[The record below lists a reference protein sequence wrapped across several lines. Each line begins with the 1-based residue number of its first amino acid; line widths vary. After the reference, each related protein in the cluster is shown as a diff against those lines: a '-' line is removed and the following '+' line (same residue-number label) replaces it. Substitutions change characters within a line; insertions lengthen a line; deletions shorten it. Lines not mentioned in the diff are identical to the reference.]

1 MLSQNAIPLAQKALD
16 STVLLVTKDANDKLL
31 SFGSGFFVSNNLIV
45 TNLHV
50 VHGAMNCFAKLF
62 GQERMYEIEGYTAI
76 DPENDLIILK
86 IKDINESVL
95 PLNLGNSVS
104 VHIGETIYAVG
115 NPKGYE
121 GTVSN
126 GIISGIREADK
137 LIQMTAPISRGSSGG
152 PVINSK
158 GEVIGVSVLSR
169 TDGQNLNFAIP
180 SIYVE
185 KLIEK
190 AEECAS
196 KSLLYAK
203 LAGVTWVNEELTW
216 LQSENLWNSY
226 QFFLLN
232 QRRTTIRKI
241 HCLVFFRDNRN
252 ELIHLDFLEF
262 SGEISVGEKQ
272 LIVRSSIFDILSGEQ
287 IEDFNVNDIVF
298 AATVFGSWGMDLS
311 DRSLITPEI
320 KQLAKTYEVRVVN
333 FEVVE

>member
-1 MLSQNAIPLAQKALD
+1 
-16 STVLLVTKDANDKLL
+16 
-31 SFGSGFFVSNNLIV
+31 
-45 TNLHV
+45 
-50 VHGAMNCFAKLF
+50 
-62 GQERMYEIEGYTAI
+62 
-76 DPENDLIILK
+76 
-86 IKDINESVL
+86 
-95 PLNLGNSVS
+95 
-104 VHIGETIYAVG
+104 
-115 NPKGYE
+115 
-121 GTVSN
+121 
-126 GIISGIREADK
+126 
-137 LIQMTAPISRGSSGG
+137 MTAPISRGSSGG

-180 SIYVE
+180 SIYVG

-190 AEECAS
+190 AEECTL

-216 LQSENLWNSY
+216 LESENLWNSY

-262 SGEISVGEKQ
+262 SGEIPVGEKQ
-272 LIVRSSIFDILSGEQ
+272 LIVRGSIFDILSGEQ